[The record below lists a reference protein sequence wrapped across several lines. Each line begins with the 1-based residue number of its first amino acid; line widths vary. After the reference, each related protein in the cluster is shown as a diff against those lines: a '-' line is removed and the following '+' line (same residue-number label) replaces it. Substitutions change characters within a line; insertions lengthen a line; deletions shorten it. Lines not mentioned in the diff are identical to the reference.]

1 MQSVSHS
8 NIVTF
13 YGIVFQQ
20 EKELMLV
27 SDRARLTLKLGPIYQ
42 AYLPVRLVL
51 IDRLSG
57 IAEGQSTTH
66 TYLVDGPS

>member
-42 AYLPVRLVL
+42 AYPPLRLVL

-57 IAEGQSTTH
+57 IAEGQSTMP